1 MRKQL
6 VIIGLSLALTAC
18 QPSTSEVSADFRIP
32 KGLEDCSFYKMSSG
46 GMSHNI
52 VVVRCP
58 LSSTAVQQTQSC
70 GKGCSR
76 NMRTAVTESE
86 APPYE

>member
-1 MRKQL
+1 MRKQ
-6 VIIGLSLALTAC
+6 VIIALLGLAVTAC
-18 QPSTSEVSADFRIP
+18 QPTTSEVSADFRIP

-46 GMSHNI
+46 GMTRNI

-58 LSSTAVQQTQSC
+58 LSSTSVQQTQSC
-70 GKGCSR
+70 GKGCSH
-76 NMRTAVTESE
+76 NMQSAVTESE

>member
-1 MRKQL
+1 MRKQ
-6 VIIGLSLALTAC
+6 VIIALLGLAVTAC
-18 QPSTSEVSADFRIP
+18 QPTTSEVSADFHIP

-46 GMSHNI
+46 GVSHNI

-58 LSSTAVQQTQSC
+58 LSSTAVQQTKRC
-70 GKGCSR
+70 GKNCYR